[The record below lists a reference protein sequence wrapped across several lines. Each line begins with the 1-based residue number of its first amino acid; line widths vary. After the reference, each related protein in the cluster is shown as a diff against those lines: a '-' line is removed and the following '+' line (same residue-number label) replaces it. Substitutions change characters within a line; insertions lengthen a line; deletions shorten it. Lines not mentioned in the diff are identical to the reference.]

1 MTLYLYTRPIKNSLF
16 EDFEDDFFNYPI
28 TKNHHFGFC
37 KSHFNN
43 GHHVHHDHCK
53 NQITTLEKQLSR
65 ALRNNEL
72 FDIVKFS
79 PKINISEDEKN
90 YYIHADLPGMTKDQ
104 VKIELNDEHI
114 LTISGERKSI
124 FSDNNNTNNDI
135 ENKDNDNTDKGKS
148 ENNEMETK
156 NMTEEKNKNDN
167 EMETET
173 TENIEKKESNENI
186 KSKETI
192 SLEENN
198 KVKYNIMES
207 NYGKFSR
214 SFRIPEDA
222 DIENIH
228 AKMENGVLEV
238 VFNKI
243 EPQKHQNRTIQ
254 IQ

>member
-43 GHHVHHDHCK
+43 GRHVHHDHCK
-53 NQITTLEKQLSR
+53 NPITTLEKQLSR
-65 ALRNNEL
+65 ALRNNEI
-72 FDIVKFS
+72 FDIVEFS

-104 VKIELNDEHI
+104 VKIELNEEHI

-124 FSDNNNTNNDI
+124 F
-135 ENKDNDNTDKGKS
+135 K
-148 ENNEMETK
+148 
-156 NMTEEKNKNDN
+156 
-167 EMETET
+167 
-173 TENIEKKESNENI
+173 KKESNENI

-214 SFRIPEDA
+214 SFKIPEDA

>member
-124 FSDNNNTNNDI
+124 F
-135 ENKDNDNTDKGKS
+135 K
-148 ENNEMETK
+148 
-156 NMTEEKNKNDN
+156 
-167 EMETET
+167 
-173 TENIEKKESNENI
+173 KKESNENI

>member
-198 KVKYNIMES
+198 KVKYNIIES

-214 SFRIPEDA
+214 SFKIPEDA
-222 DIENIH
+222 DIENIY

>member
-1 MTLYLYTRPIKNSLF
+1 
-16 EDFEDDFFNYPI
+16 
-28 TKNHHFGFC
+28 
-37 KSHFNN
+37 
-43 GHHVHHDHCK
+43 
-53 NQITTLEKQLSR
+53 LEKQLSR
-65 ALRNNEL
+65 ALRNNEI
-72 FDIVKFS
+72 FDIVEFS
-79 PKINISEDEKN
+79 PKINISEDENN

-104 VKIELNDEHI
+104 VKIELNEDHI

-124 FSDNNNTNNDI
+124 FSNNNNTNNDI
-135 ENKDNDNTDKGKS
+135 ENMDNDNNDKGKS

-214 SFRIPEDA
+214 SFKIPEDA
-222 DIENIH
+222 DIENIY

-243 EPQKHQNRTIQ
+243 KPQEHQNRKIQ